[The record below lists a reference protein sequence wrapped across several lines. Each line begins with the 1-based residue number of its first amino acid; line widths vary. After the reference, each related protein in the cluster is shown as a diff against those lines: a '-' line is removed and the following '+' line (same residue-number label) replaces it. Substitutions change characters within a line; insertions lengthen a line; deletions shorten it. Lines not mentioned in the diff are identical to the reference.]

1 MTKRKPVSPVND
13 TSSIDSDYR
22 HLFSCPEVVRDL
34 LKGYVPGKW
43 LKAVDFSTLIHVNG
57 SYVSEAGK
65 QRHDDVVWR
74 VNIGGRWLWVYIITE
89 FQKKP
94 DQWMALRMMEYVN
107 QLALQITREKKKPDL
122 PEGRIPPILPIV
134 LYNGLQKWN
143 AATDAADCF
152 IEPPGGLEI
161 FKPRLRYL
169 LLDAH
174 RLEMSRTKEIRNFAE
189 AIFRMETNHDKA
201 DMFAIIKALAGML
214 CAPELKS
221 LRRAFNVWVKGLLKR
236 HDQYNRIAET
246 VDGINDIFE
255 EYDMAEAA
263 YANWFDEY
271 EKKGLKEGLK
281 EGFQKG
287 EAKLLIRQLSR
298 RFGTLPKWA
307 ETRVSKAKS
316 AQLEKWA
323 DAILDASNLTDVI
336 GAPAKQ

>member
-1 MTKRKPVSPVND
+1 MTVITGISFHARKLCA
-13 TSSIDSDYR
+13 TSS
-22 HLFSCPEVVRDL
+22 V
-34 LKGYVPGKW
+34 
-43 LKAVDFSTLIHVNG
+43 
-57 SYVSEAGK
+57 
-65 QRHDDVVWR
+65 
-74 VNIGGRWLWVYIITE
+74 
-89 FQKKP
+89 
-94 DQWMALRMMEYVN
+94 EYVN

-263 YANWFDEY
+263 YANWFAEY
-271 EKKGLKEGLK
+271 EKKGLK

-298 RFGTLPKWA
+298 RFGTLHKWA

-323 DAILDASNLTDVI
+323 DAILDATNLTDVI